1 MNVLFRS
8 YCIYLVNKHLL
19 ITGCCSRLPQW
30 FSSQESGCS
39 AGDSGDMGL
48 IPRLGRSPEEGMAT
62 YSSIIT
68 WRIPWTEEPSGLL
81 SKGSQRV
88 RHNWSD
94 LAPTLMLFQV
104 PWLWWRIR
112 QIWHLSS
119 WNSLHEK
126 SKYRPRETSHQGLR
140 SLKTLLILHLPQD
153 IKKREKLGY
162 RSKRENHPADIA
174 SSFCFIQPL
183 IHQHIHWKLCE
194 IYGFLHKM
202 G

>member
-1 MNVLFRS
+1 MCCSEATAFTYSIN
-8 YCIYLVNKHLL
+8 IYLSLDVVPGFPSGSAVKNP
-19 ITGCCSRLPQW
+19 CAV
-30 FSSQESGCS
+30 QEIQETWVWS
-39 AGDSGDMGL
+39 
-48 IPRLGRSPEEGMAT
+48 LGWEDPLEEGMAT

-126 SKYRPRETSHQGLR
+126 SKCRPRETSHQGLR

-194 IYGFLHKM
+194 IYGFLHKV